1 MTTNAGAGLHI
12 RAAGPDDAGVIASIY
27 NDGIRDGIATFET
40 RERSAADV
48 GAWIGRPQHPVLVA
62 ESANGGVLGWI
73 AASTY
78 RDRACY
84 SGIAEFSVYVRR
96 DARGRGIGDALMRAF
111 LPACE
116 QAGLWK
122 VLSRIFPENSASLA
136 LCQRHGFRH
145 VGTYLRHGRL
155 NGEWRDV
162 VIVERLLG
170 DAAEAVR

>member
-1 MTTNAGAGLHI
+1 MTTNSSAGLHI
-12 RAAGPDDAGVIASIY
+12 RAAGPDDAAAIASIY

-40 RERSAADV
+40 RERSAAEV
-48 GAWIGRPQHPVLVA
+48 AAWIGRPQHPVLVA
-62 ESANGGVLGWI
+62 QAANGEVIGWI

-96 DARGRGIGDALMRAF
+96 DARGQGIGDALMRAF
-111 LPACE
+111 LSACE

-136 LCQRHGFRH
+136 LCKRHGFRD
-145 VGTYLRHGRL
+145 VGTYQRHGRL

-170 DAAEAVR
+170 EALEAGR